1 MTGWGP
7 FDISGKN
14 VIVTGAANGIGFGIA
29 KAFVEGG
36 ANVLIADLDADAAK
50 VAAQRLSE
58 GPGKVASIGVN
69 VAIPGDGSM
78 LVNLC
83 KAQFGSVDVLVNNAG
98 IYPFVPMMQ
107 ATPEHFDQ
115 VIGVNLKGTAFCAQ
129 AAAAEM
135 IKQNRG
141 GQIINIAS
149 IDGIHPSGVGLAAY
163 DSSKGGVVMFTK
175 NFALEMAPH
184 GIRVNAIA
192 PGAIATK
199 GVEDI
204 SASALLEAT
213 IQKIPMKR
221 MGTPMDIAW
230 ATVFLASEASA
241 YMTGEIVVVD
251 GGMLLA

>member
-1 MTGWGP
+1 MAGWGP

-14 VIVTGAANGIGFGIA
+14 VIVTGAASGIGFGIA

-36 ANVLIADLDADAAK
+36 ANVLIADLDGDAAQ
-50 VAAQRLSE
+50 AAAKRLSE
-58 GPGKVASIGVN
+58 GPGRVASIGVN
-69 VAIPGDGSM
+69 VAVPGDCSM
-78 LVNLC
+78 VVNLC

-107 ATPEHFDQ
+107 ATPEHFDL
-115 VIGVNLKGTAFCAQ
+115 VIGVNLRGTAFCAQ

-135 IKQNRG
+135 IKQGHG

-149 IDGIHPSGVGLAAY
+149 IDGIHPSAVGLAAY

-175 NFALEMAPH
+175 NFALEMAPY

-192 PGAIATK
+192 PGAIATR
-199 GVEDI
+199 GVGDP
-204 SASALLEAT
+204 SAQALLETT
-213 IQKIPMKR
+213 IQRIPQKR

-230 ATVFLASEASA
+230 PTIFLASEASA